1 MQTNRQTDGHI
12 LCSDTFLQTNRQTDG
27 QTVLRN
33 YYIDWKVYKVERAL
47 ASSIFELNP
56 PKFQNYYNFG
66 KCYNF
71 RAGPIKQAGRNF
83 WKILKIEQVLI
94 RTSRLEN
101 EQIFLVRACSL
112 NRHTRVL
119 VFVCYSASLRFLDRE
134 FRGKEQFP
142 KPRI

>member
-1 MQTNRQTDGHI
+1 MLI
-12 LCSDTFLQTNRQTDG
+12 LKMSRLCKQGRRSKTRFTR
-27 QTVLRN
+27 VISK
-33 YYIDWKVYKVERAL
+33 YWKVYKIEMGL

-94 RTSRLEN
+94 RMSRLEN
-101 EQIFLVRACSL
+101 EQNVLLRACSL
-112 NRHTRVL
+112 NRHTRVGWYAI
-119 VFVCYSASLRFLDRE
+119 FVTIE
-134 FRGKEQFP
+134 V
-142 KPRI
+142 